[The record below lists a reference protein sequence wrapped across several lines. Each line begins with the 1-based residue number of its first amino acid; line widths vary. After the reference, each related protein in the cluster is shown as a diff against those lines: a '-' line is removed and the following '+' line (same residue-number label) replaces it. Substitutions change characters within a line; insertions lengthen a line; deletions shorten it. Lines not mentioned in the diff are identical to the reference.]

1 MTAIMQVASM
11 FQHGNS
17 VAAAFALLT
26 LGTGVNL
33 GLLVWMIQ
41 HYSFRRSLV
50 WLGCLVG
57 IVLAMSYSL
66 DRPLRPKGIEPADHT
81 HAFDTYC
88 NPFVKGDQNFWESS
102 KRVLQEAATPA
113 ETVALGL
120 CGVLLGVGGLLSRF
134 DPQKRIMQWLVQ
146 V

>member
-1 MTAIMQVASM
+1 
-11 FQHGNS
+11 
-17 VAAAFALLT
+17 
-26 LGTGVNL
+26 
-33 GLLVWMIQ
+33 
-41 HYSFRRSLV
+41 
-50 WLGCLVG
+50 
-57 IVLAMSYSL
+57 YSL

-134 DPQKRIMQWLVQ
+134 DSQKRIMHWLVQ
-146 V
+146 VPSGSEGASASVAAKSTAMRDIVLPDWVIAAVSLGGLVGASVLGCFLY